1 MKNLKLFS
9 MLCILSSGLILCAEN
24 SKNQSGNYSEIND
37 YVMQYI
43 ANSKASDEQSK
54 NWQDLIQRNGTSAKT
69 SFARTITNP
78 NNTQESLVVS
88 ANATMTNNNNI
99 ITISTDIS
107 ETMRKQAATQE
118 QAEYLK
124 YLENLKRRSG
134 TESDDYTTCQHGFK
148 TSVEVENDRY
158 VKSTSIT
165 ECTTTMPADLF
176 KNALKFAMERLAI
189 TEKN

>member
-1 MKNLKLFS
+1 MKNFKLFS
-9 MLCILSSGLILCAEN
+9 MLFMLSSGLILCT
-24 SKNQSGNYSEIND
+24 KNLECQSDNYSEIND

-78 NNTQESLVVS
+78 NSTQESLVVS

-118 QAEYLK
+118 HAEYLK
-124 YLENLKRRSG
+124 YLENLKRRSS
-134 TESDDYTTCQHGFK
+134 TESDDYTTCRHGFN

-158 VKSTSIT
+158 LKSTSIT